1 MLNAGTIVENHDGEV
16 MERIELDRMSIDELW
31 SLHVEVA
38 QLLQDEIKTEK
49 LALEERLKILKAP
62 TAVRRPYPPVTAK
75 YRNPDRPSETWSGR
89 GKQPRWLVAQ
99 IKSGKQIDDFRIRK
113 LSKKR

>member
-1 MLNAGTIVENHDGEV
+1 MKR
-16 MERIELDRMSIDELW
+16 MELDQMSIDELW
-31 SLHVEVA
+31 SLHIEVA
-38 QLLQDEIKTEK
+38 QLLRDKIETEK

-62 TAVRRPYPPVTAK
+62 ISGRRPYPPVSVK

-99 IKSGKQIDDFRIRK
+99 IKSGKRMEDFRVRK
-113 LSKKR
+113 LSKER